1 MKPADTG
8 KKALSSSVRY
18 RTSKVIF
25 PADGRIH
32 GIRAGVYFRLSGIPV
47 PDGSRHLR
55 DAGCQRELVE

>member
-1 MKPADTG
+1 MQIATFIVFP
-8 KKALSSSVRY
+8 Y

-25 PADGRIH
+25 PANGRID

-55 DAGCQRELVE
+55 DCRMPAELVE